1 MFSLNVENIC
11 EYFCE
16 IFPVSHNIVMSVNN
30 VMRHEIIFSCEEKQ
44 ILIRMLIKVFFGMN
58 MDIIINFKA

>member
-1 MFSLNVENIC
+1 MFSLNVENVC

-16 IFPVSHNIVMSVNN
+16 IFLVSHNIVMNVNN

-44 ILIRMLIKVFFGMN
+44 ILIRMLKRFFL
-58 MDIIINFKA
+58 A